1 MMMST
6 RVPIDR
12 EEPRLGS
19 QPNESSLSRQSS
31 ERMVILELSLGLVI
45 PKPLEV
51 GSDQIEP
58 LILIFFFFLNG
69 RLDRWLGQG
78 VTVKGLRVS
87 FLAGLGWAGLVESDE
102 WFRAWSLQATWRV
115 EDAAGWLWWKWMII
129 RVVGSVDD

>member
-58 LILIFFFFLNG
+58 LILIFFFFFEWEARSMVRSG
-69 RLDRWLGQG
+69 GHSEGSQG
-78 VTVKGLRVS
+78 V
-87 FLAGLGWAGLVESDE
+87 FLGWAGLGWAG
-102 WFRAWSLQATWRV
+102 R
-115 EDAAGWLWWKWMII
+115 G
-129 RVVGSVDD
+129 